1 MIGPSPI
8 EILAAMTN
16 TPSEISPAQAP
27 LIQIQN
33 HGSIRCIQLAR
44 PPVNALDPVLCRALI
59 AALESAYSDGV
70 SGVILAGSPKVF
82 SAGLDVPYL
91 LSLGDDRRA
100 VLECWQAFFGVARLL
115 AQSRI
120 PVVAALTGH
129 APAGG
134 CVLAL
139 CCDYRVMAR
148 SLDPSR
154 PFSIGLNET
163 QVGLVVPEGIQR
175 LMRRVVGDYR
185 AERLMIA
192 GEMVTAERAF
202 EIGLVDELVDLDQV
216 VPRAL
221 AWLQALLQL
230 PHQPMLQTR
239 AIARATVVDALS
251 ADVIDLER
259 FVEQWWEPETQA
271 ALNALTARLRK

>member
-1 MIGPSPI
+1 MTTLI
-8 EILAAMTN
+8 ETRDFGA
-16 TPSEISPAQAP
+16 
-27 LIQIQN
+27 
-33 HGSIRCIQLAR
+33 IRCLQLAR
-44 PPVNALDPVLCRALI
+44 PPVNALDPELCRALI
-59 AALESAYSDGV
+59 AALEGAYSDGV
-70 SGVILAGSPKVF
+70 LGVVLAGSPKIF

-100 VLECWQAFFGVARLL
+100 VLECWQAFFGAARLL
-115 AQSRI
+115 GESRI

-148 SLDPSR
+148 SLDPAN
-154 PFSIGLNET
+154 PFAIGLNET

-185 AERLMIA
+185 AERLLIA
-192 GEMVTAERAF
+192 GEMVTAERAL
-202 EIGLVDELVDLDQV
+202 EIGLVDELADADHV
-216 VPRAL
+216 VQRAV
-221 AWLQALLQL
+221 AWLESLLKL

-239 AIARATVVDALS
+239 GIARAAVVEALS
-251 ADVIDLER
+251 PDVIDLER
-259 FVEQWWEPETQA
+259 FVEQWWEPETQT
-271 ALNALTARLRK
+271 ALNALVARLRK

>member
-1 MIGPSPI
+1 MTTLI
-8 EILAAMTN
+8 ETRDFGA
-16 TPSEISPAQAP
+16 
-27 LIQIQN
+27 
-33 HGSIRCIQLAR
+33 IRCLQLAR
-44 PPVNALDPVLCRALI
+44 PPVNALDPELCRALI
-59 AALESAYSDGV
+59 AALEGAYSDGV
-70 SGVILAGSPKVF
+70 LGVVLAGSPKIF

-100 VLECWQAFFGVARLL
+100 VLECWQAFFGAARLL
-115 AQSRI
+115 GESRI
-120 PVVAALTGH
+120 PVVAAITGH

-148 SLDPSR
+148 SPDPAK
-154 PFSIGLNET
+154 PFAIGLNET

-185 AERLMIA
+185 AERLLIA
-192 GEMVTAERAF
+192 GEMVTAERAL
-202 EIGLVDELVDLDQV
+202 EIGLVDELADADHV
-216 VPRAL
+216 VQRAV
-221 AWLQALLQL
+221 AWLESLLKL

-239 AIARATVVDALS
+239 GIARAAVVEALS

-259 FVEQWWEPETQA
+259 FVEQWWEPETQT
-271 ALNALTARLRK
+271 ALNALVARLRK